1 LAGVW
6 GTVTMKCWRGAGRV
20 SREKPENAEQA
31 AAPTKGP
38 LRKVPVNRPE
48 SSKVKEIVI
57 QV

>member
-1 LAGVW
+1 MGNSYNEVLARSW
-6 GTVTMKCWRGAGRV
+6 K
-20 SREKPENAEQA
+20 SEQEKPKKAEQA